1 MTERDGYQ
9 AGVPCWVDTAQ
20 PDPDA
25 AIRFYGGLF
34 GWEFEGPAPMAGPG
48 GAGDDPGRYYVARL
62 RGRDVAG
69 VSSQPS
75 EGAPPVP
82 VWNTYISV
90 DSADDT
96 ARRVADAG
104 GSVLV
109 APFDVAPA
117 GRMAVLADQQGAAL
131 CAWEPRD
138 RRGAQLVNE
147 SGAWSMSALNA
158 RDTEGAKTFYGEV
171 FGWTTQG
178 FPVGDM
184 EATLWRLP
192 GYVGGQ
198 PEQPVPRD
206 NVATMAPMTSDNFPD
221 DVPSHWAVDFWVGN
235 VDEAAEKAAEL
246 GGSVLA
252 PPYDLPI
259 EGQFRQAVIADPQGA
274 AFSVSRVG
282 PPE

>member
-1 MTERDGYQ
+1 MTERDEYQ

-25 AIRFYGGLF
+25 AMRFYGALF
-34 GWEFEGPAPMAGPG
+34 GWEFDGPGPMAGPG
-48 GAGDDPGRYYVARL
+48 GGDPAGQYFVAQL

-75 EGAPPVP
+75 EGAPSTPA
-82 VWNTYISV
+82 WNTYIWV
-90 DSADDT
+90 DSADNT
-96 ARRVADAG
+96 AKKVVNAG
-104 GSVLV
+104 GSAVV
-109 APFDVAPA
+109 APFDVPPA
-117 GRMAVLADQQGAAL
+117 GRMAVLADPQGAGF
-131 CAWEPRD
+131 CAWEPKD
-138 RRGAQLVNE
+138 RKGAQIVNE
-147 SGAWSMSALNA
+147 PGAWSMSALNA
-158 RDTEGAKTFYGEV
+158 RDPDGAKAFYGEV
-171 FGWTTQG
+171 FGWTTQA

-192 GYVGGQ
+192 GYVGGE

-206 NVATMAPMTSDNFPD
+206 NVATMAPMTSDSFPD

-235 VDEAAEKAAEL
+235 VDATAAKAAEL
-246 GGSVLA
+246 GGSILA

-259 EGQFRQAVIADPQGA
+259 EGLFRQAVLADPQGA

-282 PPE
+282 PPA

>member
-20 PDPDA
+20 PDADA
-25 AIRFYGGLF
+25 AMPFYGGLF
-34 GWEFEGPAPMAGPG
+34 GWEFEGPAPIAGPDS
-48 GAGDDPGRYYVARL
+48 ANDPPGQYFVARL

-69 VSSQPS
+69 ISSQPA
-75 EGAPPVP
+75 GAPLVP
-82 VWNTYISV
+82 AWSTYIWV

-96 ARRVADAG
+96 TKRVQDAG
-104 GSVLV
+104 GGVLV
-109 APFDVAPA
+109 VPFNVAPA
-117 GRMAVLADQQGAAL
+117 GRMAVLTDQQGAVF
-131 CAWEPRD
+131 CVWEPKD
-138 RRGAQLVNE
+138 RRGAQIVNE
-147 SGAWSMSALNA
+147 PGAWSMSALNA
-158 RDTEGAKTFYGEV
+158 RDPEGAKAFYGEV
-171 FGWTTQG
+171 FGWTTQA

-192 GYVGGQ
+192 GYVGGE

-221 DVPSHWAVDFWVGN
+221 DMPSHWAVDFWVGN
-235 VDEAAEKAAEL
+235 VDATAEKAAEL

-252 PPYDLPI
+252 PPYDLPL